1 LQDPGQLSVLI
12 ADQLQQT
19 IIFACEIL
27 CELLY
32 QVLINPILTQI
43 LDYLIHGDQKLC
55 SLGDFIDDFLFYSH
69 IVVLMRAE

>member
-12 ADQLQQT
+12 ADQPQQA
-19 IIFACEIL
+19 IVFASEIL

-32 QVLINPILTQI
+32 QMLINSILTQV

-55 SLGDFIDDFLFYSH
+55 SLSDFIDDFFFNSH